1 MIPKG
6 VGAPPPPG
14 MDPRKGKLMCIKV
27 RMLDDTVGVFHL
39 GVSFPFITILFFS
52 LFLFC
57 SFFAKVFDSAVFVC
71 CVPTVVTTV
80 VDRCRCSGQIEQ
92 KTVQYALPSEK
103 KKVIVSMCK

>member
-39 GVSFPFITILFFS
+39 GVSFPFITILFFHFFCFVVFLQKFLIQLY
-52 LFLFC
+52 LF
-57 SFFAKVFDSAVFVC
+57 AVCQQWSPQWSTAAAAVGKSSKKQFNML
-71 CVPTVVTTV
+71 
-80 VDRCRCSGQIEQ
+80 CR
-92 KTVQYALPSEK
+92 LK
-103 KKVIVSMCK
+103 KKK